1 MEPTAPTTPTS
12 RRRFGIRH
20 LVSLLLLV
28 VVIVCIFVLVQRSSS
43 DTVNLDGG
51 NIERLIPTPGSK
63 ILQQDGIGIDLSPGH
78 EALLTLDGVVIP
90 NDQMVIVPALNQ
102 YTFKPGPGKVFEAL
116 PTGENCLVATYW
128 LTRTGPEV
136 STTRSW
142 CFTVL

>member
-1 MEPTAPTTPTS
+1 MEPTATTTPAS

-28 VVIVCIFVLVQRSSS
+28 VVVVCIVVLVQRSSS

-78 EALLTLDGVVIP
+78 EASLTLDGVVIP
-90 NDQMVIVPALNQ
+90 KDQMVIVPALNQ
-102 YTFKPGPGKVFEAL
+102 YTFKPGPGKVFETL
-116 PTGENCLVATYW
+116 PTGKNCIVATYW
-128 LTRTGPEV
+128 LTRTGPDV

>member
-1 MEPTAPTTPTS
+1 MEPTTSTTTTA

-20 LVSLLLLV
+20 LVSLLLLAV
-28 VVIVCIFVLVQRSSS
+28 VVVCIVVLVERSSS

-63 ILQQDGIGIDLSPGH
+63 ILQQDGIGIDLAPGH
-78 EALLTLDGVVIP
+78 EATLALDGVIIP

-102 YTFKPGPGKVFEAL
+102 YTFKPGAGKVFEAL
-116 PTGENCLVATYW
+116 PVGENCLVATYW
-128 LTRTGPEV
+128 LTRTGPDV

-142 CFTVL
+142 CFTVV